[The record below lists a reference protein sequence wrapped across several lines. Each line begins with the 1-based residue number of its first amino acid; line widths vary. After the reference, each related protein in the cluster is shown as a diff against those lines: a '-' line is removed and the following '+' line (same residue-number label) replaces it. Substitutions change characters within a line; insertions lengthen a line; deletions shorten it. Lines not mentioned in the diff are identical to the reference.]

1 MKIIWEFLLGAGIA
15 TIIMFG
21 GGVLLV
27 IYWGILPIWLS
38 GTIFLILIGYVIFVF
53 GKKTGEEEYKSKNE
67 ETEGVIHFPG
77 GLWYEGTYNKD
88 DKPNGQGTFTFPN
101 DEKMVGEWKN
111 GDLWE
116 GIKYDKDGNIK
127 YKVVNGEP
135 QLLPLKPTPTKN
147 TTK

>member
-38 GTIFLILIGYVIFVF
+38 GTIFLILIGYVLFVF

-67 ETEGVIHFPG
+67 EIEGVIHYPNVG
-77 GLWYEGTYNKD
+77 SYEGTYKGG
-88 DKPNGQGTFTFPN
+88 KPHGQGIFTFT
-101 DEKMVGEWKN
+101 DGEKYEGSWKN
-111 GDLWE
+111 GDRWN
-116 GIKYDKDGNIK
+116 GTSYDKDGNIK

-135 QLLPLKPTPTKN
+135 QLPPLKPTLTKN

>member
-53 GKKTGEEEYKSKNE
+53 GKKTGDEEYKSKNE
-67 ETEGVIHFPG
+67 EKEGAIHFPDE
-77 GLWYEGTYNKD
+77 LRYEGTYKD
-88 DKPNGQGTFTFPN
+88 GKPNGQGTFTFPN
-101 DEKMVGEWKN
+101 DEKMEGEWKN
-111 GDLWE
+111 GDLWN
-116 GIKYDKDGNIK
+116 GTSYDKDGNIK
-127 YKVVNGEP
+127 FKVVNGEP
-135 QLLPLKPTPTKN
+135 QLPPLKQTNKL
-147 TTK
+147 